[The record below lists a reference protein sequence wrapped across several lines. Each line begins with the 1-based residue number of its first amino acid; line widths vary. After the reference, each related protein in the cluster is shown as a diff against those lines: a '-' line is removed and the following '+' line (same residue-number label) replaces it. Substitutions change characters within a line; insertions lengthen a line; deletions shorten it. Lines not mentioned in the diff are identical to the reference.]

1 MKRGIRGILP
11 VMVIQSYFSSGKAIM
26 EQVEEEFLMAIND
39 EMHEFG
45 KYLENWMNSLPGKHG
60 SDVFAEPEK
69 VALISV
75 DLIKGFCDIGP
86 LSSPRV
92 KAIVSPVADLFTLA
106 HQSGVTA
113 LAFAQ
118 DTHEPD
124 AMEFSAWPPHCVRG
138 SVEAETVDELRAL
151 PFFDEI
157 RVFPKN
163 SINSAEFTGLDAWI
177 SAQPELE
184 TFVVVGDC
192 TDLCVYQMA
201 MHLLT
206 QANARQLPR
215 RVIVPANCVDTYDL
229 PTSAA
234 VQAGLTPHPANL
246 MHAVFLYHM
255 ALNGVEVVQSIE

>member
-1 MKRGIRGILP
+1 MTI
-11 VMVIQSYFSSGKAIM
+11 S
-26 EQVEEEFLMAIND
+26 D

-45 KYLENWMNSLPGKHG
+45 EYLTEWMPSLPVTPG
-60 SDVFAEPEK
+60 SDVFDEPEK

-75 DLIKGFCDIGP
+75 DLIKGFCDVGP

-92 KAIVSPVADLFTLA
+92 KAILSPVVDLFTLA
-106 HQSGVTA
+106 HSSGVKA
-113 LAFAQ
+113 LAFTQ

-138 SVEAETVDELRAL
+138 TVEAETAEELRAL
-151 PFFDEI
+151 PFFNEI

-177 SAQPELE
+177 SAQPALE
-184 TFVVVGDC
+184 TFIVAGDC
-192 TDLCVYQMA
+192 TDLCVYQLA

-229 PTSAA
+229 PTAA
-234 VQAGLTPHPANL
+234 AIQAGLTPHPADL

-255 ALNGVEVVQSIE
+255 ALNGVEVVQSIQ